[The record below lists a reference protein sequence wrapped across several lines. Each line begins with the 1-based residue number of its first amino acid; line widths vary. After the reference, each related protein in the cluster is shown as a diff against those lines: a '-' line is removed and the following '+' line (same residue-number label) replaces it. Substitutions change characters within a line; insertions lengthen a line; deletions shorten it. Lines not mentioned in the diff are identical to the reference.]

1 MCEILQNRK
10 IKKVLVIFVVMLLI
24 FNIFPNKAQAL
35 SFLKMAGGVIINAAL
50 DFLVFLGDTVL
61 NLLQENFISTE
72 DIIIQAKSGEYRS
85 VSKWDILKI
94 IVGVLVIVAS
104 VVITVAS
111 WGSLSGAGVAGLG
124 LGIKLVGG
132 VIAGTVA
139 GGIIAVNGTTG
150 LVGTLQG
157 KFDLPMI
164 RYTPYEIFSNQ
175 IPMLDVN
182 FISPMDSVTEIKKVE
197 PETETKEEDVTGDY
211 FAFESKED
219 STFYVGDQYK
229 TMNKYLST
237 KNYIDGYNSCEDE
250 KKEHN
255 EEYTS
260 QTNTSR
266 WR

>member
-1 MCEILQNRK
+1 MCGILQNRK

-182 FISPMDSVTEIKKVE
+182 FISPMDSVTEIQKVEAE
-197 PETETKEEDVTGDY
+197 PETETKEEDVTLDY
-211 FAFESKED
+211 LAFKLKED
-219 STFYVGDQYK
+219 SIGELYK